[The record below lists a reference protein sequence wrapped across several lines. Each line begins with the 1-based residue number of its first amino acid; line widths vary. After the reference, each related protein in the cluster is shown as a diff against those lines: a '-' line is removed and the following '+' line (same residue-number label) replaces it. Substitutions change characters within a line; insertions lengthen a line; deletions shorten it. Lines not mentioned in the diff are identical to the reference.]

1 MSRRAGLILLGIA
14 VVLTM
19 AVLLASPGIR
29 SQFDETQIRDMAAR
43 AGPWGP
49 AVIIVLMTIAV
60 VFSPI
65 PSAPI
70 ALAAGA
76 LYGHRAGTLY
86 VVAGAEAGALIAF
99 GLARLLGARTVSRWF
114 GDRLAQMHLAGS
126 QLFLMWLVFVS
137 RLMPFVSF
145 DLVSYAAGL
154 SPLAFWRFAVATF
167 AGILPA
173 SFLLAHLGG
182 EMAGSP
188 AGRTLWL
195 VFGLGLL
202 TGLPV
207 IWGMARRYKRSDPR
221 ADGSINGSD
230 RKDARA
236 GQGVAPNSGSR

>member
-1 MSRRAGLILLGIA
+1 MVLGIA
-14 VVLTM
+14 VALAT
-19 AVLLASPGIR
+19 AVLFIFPDLR
-29 SQFDETQIRDMAAR
+29 NQFDEEGVRDMAAR
-43 AGPWGP
+43 AGAWGP
-49 AVIIVLMTIAV
+49 ALIIGLMTLAV

-76 LYGHRAGTLY
+76 LYGHGAGTSY
-86 VVAGAEAGALIAF
+86 VVIGAEAGAMIAF
-99 GLARLLGARTVSRWF
+99 GLARALGGQTVRRWF
-114 GDRLAQMHLAGS
+114 GDRLSKMRLNGS
-126 QLFLMWLVFVS
+126 QWVLMWLVFVS

-154 SPLAFWRFAVATF
+154 SPLSFWRFAVATF

-182 EMAGSP
+182 EMVEGQ

-195 VFGLGLL
+195 VLALGLV

-207 IWGMARRYKRSDPR
+207 LWGAFRGPGAGPQ
-221 ADGSINGSD
+221 ADD
-230 RKDARA
+230 R
-236 GQGVAPNSGSR
+236 PE

>member
-1 MSRRAGLILLGIA
+1 MNRRTGLILLGIA
-14 VVLTM
+14 VVVAT
-19 AVLLASPGIR
+19 AVLLLFPDLR
-29 SQFDETQIRDMAAR
+29 SQFDEQRIREMAAR
-43 AGPWGP
+43 AGAWGP
-49 AVIIVLMTIAV
+49 ALIIGLMTLAV

-76 LYGHRAGTLY
+76 LYGHGAGTLY
-86 VVAGAEAGALIAF
+86 VVVGAEAGALIAF
-99 GLARLLGARTVSRWF
+99 GLARVLGGQAVQRWF
-114 GDRLAQMHLAGS
+114 GDRLAKMRLNGS
-126 QLFLMWLVFVS
+126 QWVLMWLVFVS

-154 SPLAFWRFAVATF
+154 SPLSFWRFAVATF

-182 EMAGSP
+182 EMVEGQ

-195 VFGLGLL
+195 VLGLGLV

-207 IWGMARRYKRSDPR
+207 LWGAFRRSGAK
-221 ADGSINGSD
+221 
-230 RKDARA
+230 
-236 GQGVAPNSGSR
+236 QGVDDSPE